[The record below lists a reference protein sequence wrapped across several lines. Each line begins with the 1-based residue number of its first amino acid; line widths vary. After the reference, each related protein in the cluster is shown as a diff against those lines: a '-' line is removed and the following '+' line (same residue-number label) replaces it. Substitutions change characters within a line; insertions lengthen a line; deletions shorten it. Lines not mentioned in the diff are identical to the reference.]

1 MFALSFFGIIH
12 VPINVPALGLAVQ
25 QDDVNINR
33 ELLGHGLSNA
43 ISGFVGS
50 IQNYLVFAN
59 SRLFIQNGGNSR
71 AAGVLLAFATFGV
84 WVAGPAMI
92 GYIPILV
99 VGTLIFM
106 LGIEMVQEA
115 LWDTFG
121 KLHRLEYLMVLA
133 ITLVMGFYDFV
144 VGIVLGIVLA
154 CLIFVVQTSRVS
166 AIRATYSG
174 VIAESTVRRHPVQRR
189 FLHAVGSQIKV
200 TKLAGY
206 LFFGTIVA
214 VEKSVKAMI
223 DEEAFSRQP
232 IRYLILDFGNVDGL
246 DFSAAEAFV
255 RMNRIL
261 RAKGVEMVLS
271 SISLAG
277 EIGGSLAM
285 VGLLEEGEDE
295 KRPPPKLFETLN
307 QALEACENELL
318 LAFKKQSEGI
328 TDDKVHSAISM
339 SIPQLGSTA
348 AGDMLYGS
356 PRRHHVQQ
364 AAVTALEETNA
375 SATPKWLTLAQPL
388 PLIMQTFKDLTDK
401 DIDFW
406 HRVSPFF
413 ERKEYPTGSILYSR
427 GDEPDG
433 FYILEEGILRADYDL
448 EQGRFHESIVAGTT
462 CGELPFF
469 ADSER
474 TGTVVAEKDCIAWL
488 LTKEKWREIENK
500 HPDIANEMLK
510 IGMKLTNERM
520 NTITS

>member
-1 MFALSFFGIIH
+1 
-12 VPINVPALGLAVQ
+12 
-25 QDDVNINR
+25 
-33 ELLGHGLSNA
+33 
-43 ISGFVGS
+43 
-50 IQNYLVFAN
+50 
-59 SRLFIQNGGNSR
+59 
-71 AAGVLLAFATFGV
+71 
-84 WVAGPAMI
+84 
-92 GYIPILV
+92 
-99 VGTLIFM
+99 
-106 LGIEMVQEA
+106 
-115 LWDTFG
+115 
-121 KLHRLEYLMVLA
+121 MVLA
-133 ITLVMGFYDFV
+133 ITLVMGFHDFV

-174 VIAESTVRRHPVQRR
+174 VVAESTVRRHPVQRR

-200 TKLAGY
+200 LKLSGY

-214 VEKSVKAMI
+214 VERSVKAMI

-261 RAKGVEMVLS
+261 RGKGVEMVLS
-271 SISLAG
+271 SISIAG

-285 VGLLEEGEDE
+285 VGLLEEDE
-295 KRPPPKLFETLN
+295 EKESSPPKLFETLN

-318 LAFKKQSEGI
+318 IAFRKQTESVTNDKSHAIPMGI
-328 TDDKVHSAISM
+328 PHMEAQDVGNM
-339 SIPQLGSTA
+339 S
-348 AGDMLYGS
+348 YGS

-364 AAVTALEETNA
+364 AAATALQESNSSIA
-375 SATPKWLTLAQPL
+375 PKWQSFAQPL

-401 DIDFW
+401 DLDFW
-406 HRVSPFF
+406 HRVVPYFQ
-413 ERKEYPTGSILYSR
+413 RREYTAGSILFSR

-448 EQGRFHESIVAGTT
+448 EQGKFHESIVAGTT

-469 ADSER
+469 ADSQR
-474 TGTVVAEKDCIAWL
+474 TGTVVAEKDCITWL
-488 LTKEKWREIENK
+488 LTKEKWREIELK
-500 HPDIANEMLK
+500 LPDVANEMLK

-520 NTITS
+520 SSITS